1 LFPTEWLRMTRD
13 IKGRSKKDLAGLA
26 RRKRISGWQD
36 MTKDQLIKALSASS
50 NHHAKPKPKSKLK
63 KVLKIKA
70 RKVKTRKIKVH
81 KKTKVIVRSR
91 PQMVAARN
99 SSNGTHSAEE
109 QVERS
114 KYDVGVPTKDLSAK
128 VPRD

>member
-1 LFPTEWLRMTRD
+1 MDFQESLQGCPKVRPFSGLFPTEWLRMTRD

-36 MTKDQLIKALSASS
+36 MTKDQLIKALSA
-50 NHHAKPKPKSKLK
+50 NRHAKPKPKSKLK

-91 PQMVAARN
+91 P
-99 SSNGTHSAEE
+99 
-109 QVERS
+109 
-114 KYDVGVPTKDLSAK
+114 
-128 VPRD
+128 